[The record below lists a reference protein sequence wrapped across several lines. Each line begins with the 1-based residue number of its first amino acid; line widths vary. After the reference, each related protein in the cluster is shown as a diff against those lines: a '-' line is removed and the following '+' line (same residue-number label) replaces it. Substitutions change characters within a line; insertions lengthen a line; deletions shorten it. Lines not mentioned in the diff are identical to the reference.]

1 MEAKDLIQRIEGRL
15 GAAVLSSHAR
25 FGDATVV
32 VGAASLLELCRFV
45 RDEPELKFNLL
56 VDLTAVD
63 RLQLGQTPRFELVIH
78 LRSIPTFHLL
88 RVKVPVEESDTRVP
102 SIVEVY
108 PAANWFER
116 EAYDMYGITFEGHPD
131 LRRILMWDE
140 FEGHPLRKDYPV
152 NRQQPLV
159 PQREAWTPGQPW
171 KPEERWDQ
179 YAGNRRES
187 PA

>member
-1 MEAKDLIQRIEGRL
+1 MDAKDLVQRIETKFGP
-15 GAAVLSSHAR
+15 AVLSSHSR

-32 VGAASLLELCRFV
+32 VGRETLLDLCRFA
-45 RDEPELKFNLL
+45 RDEPDLKFDLM

-63 RLQLGQTPRFELVIH
+63 KMGLEQSPRFELVVH
-78 LRSIPTFHLL
+78 LRSLTFYHLL
-88 RVKVPVEESDTRVP
+88 RVKVPIEEADARVP
-102 SIVEVY
+102 TLLGVY
-108 PAANWFER
+108 PAVDWFER
-116 EAYDMYGITFEGHPD
+116 EVWDMFGITFEGGKNT
-131 LRRILMWDE
+131 RILMYEE

-152 NRQQPLV
+152 QRQQPLV
-159 PQREAWTPGQPW
+159 PQREAWTPGVPW